1 MGSFPECRCMICYY
15 EAESLIFT
23 AKTATADYELEC
35 PQCLNNDREYIEK
48 IETRELVTV

>member
-23 AKTATADYELEC
+23 PKTATADYELEC

-48 IETRELVTV
+48 IETRELVTA